1 MEHYR
6 RVQPKPEARA
16 GMARMPK
23 EILAA
28 RPPLGRLAREVP
40 DKLAVKPALLV
51 WGMKDFA
58 LRPGPNLPRMR
69 AAFGDHEL
77 VELPDAKHYIQEDAP
92 ERITEAVRNRFG

>member
-6 RVQPKPEARA
+6 TVQPKPEARA

-28 RPPLGRLAREVP
+28 GPPLGRLAREVP
-40 DKLAVKPALLV
+40 DKLAVKPALLGR
-51 WGMKDFA
+51 GMKDFA

-92 ERITEAVRNRFG
+92 QRITEAVRNRFG